1 MDRSRLERQ
10 ARYLATVAH
19 HEAGHAVAAFH
30 VGMECKALSIVAN
43 DEAGV
48 YPEHNPYF
56 SNDDVAGLESS
67 DLTGDMRMRI
77 ENDAFV
83 SLAGPWAQKEF
94 NPRGFRRAHAESDRY
109 QAVKL
114 LSYVRGDNEILDHY
128 YKMMDLEARN
138 FVRDKLKWA
147 IIHHLA
153 GVLLDQPE
161 MTGDE
166 VRQAII
172 EGYHR
177 PAN

>member
-1 MDRSRLERQ
+1 M
-10 ARYLATVAH
+10 ATIAH

-30 VGMECKALSIVAN
+30 VGIECKALSIVAN

-48 YPEHNPYF
+48 YPGHIPYF
-56 SNDDVAGLESS
+56 SNDDVAGLEFN

-114 LSYVRGDNEILDHY
+114 LSYVRADNEILDHY

-138 FVRDKLKWA
+138 FVQDKFKWS

-161 MTGDE
+161 LTGEE